1 MATSQF
7 HTVRGYQMLEQ
18 NKDQLTPAMEDYLEM
33 IYRNIGKVGFIR
45 INRLAQLLNVKASSA
60 TKMVQK
66 LGQMGLLRYE
76 RYGIITLTES
86 GMKMG
91 EFLLERHNI
100 IESFL
105 KKIGSN
111 KDILKE
117 AELIEHNISTDTL
130 NNIKILLD
138 FFEHKPEIS
147 RQFDEYRN
155 KRSSTYLPVN
165 FKFR

>member
-1 MATSQF
+1 
-7 HTVRGYQMLEQ
+7 MLEQ
-18 NKDQLTPAMEDYLEM
+18 DKNQLTHAMEDYLEM
-33 IYRNIGKVGFIR
+33 IYRNIGRVGFIR

-60 TKMVQK
+60 SKMVQK

-100 IESFL
+100 IETFL
-105 KKIGSN
+105 KKIGSHQN
-111 KDILKE
+111 SLKE
-117 AELIEHNISTDTL
+117 AELIEHNISVDTL
-130 NNIKILLD
+130 NNIKTLLD

-147 RQFDEYRN
+147 RQFEEYKN
-155 KRSSTYLPVN
+155 KRSKTYSPIKPRL
-165 FKFR
+165 